1 MLIDVPGFHTAL
13 DMRTAIPRP
22 FLAYYPAVIAQSSIN
37 ETINFIDG
45 SEKISSFDTGHPPQ
59 YSSAD
64 IVNVRE
70 SYDPEPEP
78 EPESNSSSK
87 AKPTRLGTLALGRS
101 GDKGGNLNVGLFPTT
116 NSAAHW
122 SWLRRYMTISRM
134 RELIGEDWDESYYIE
149 RVEFPRIRAVH
160 FVVYGILG
168 RGVSSSSRL
177 DGFGKGFVD
186 FIRDR
191 VVEGPV
197 GFGGSKI

>member
-1 MLIDVPGFHTAL
+1 
-13 DMRTAIPRP
+13 MRTAIPRP
-22 FLAYYPAVIAQSSIN
+22 FLAYYPAVINQSSIN
-37 ETINFIDG
+37 EMINFIDG
-45 SEKISSFDTGHPPQ
+45 PGKISSFDTGHPPQ

-64 IVNVRE
+64 IVNIRE
-70 SYDPEPEP
+70 SYDPESEP
-78 EPESNSSSK
+78 EQEQGQGQEFK
-87 AKPTRLGTLALGRS
+87 GKPTRLGTLALGRS

-116 NSAAHW
+116 NSPGHW
-122 SWLRRYMTISRM
+122 SWLRRYMTRSRM
-134 RELIGEDWDESYYIE
+134 RELIGEEDWDESYYIE

-160 FVVYGILG
+160 FVIYGILG

-197 GFGGSKI
+197 GFGGCKI